1 MVPVPHTTCVFE
13 LSLELRGQVAPHR
26 VGSAPSGLGKNR
38 QVERKEAAPPQ
49 SPRLEAPVSQ
59 VALLRS
65 FSQACVLGQHLTSSG
80 VIPIHSPACC
90 LQCTPR
96 ARCWGTQCRL
106 RHPGH
111 QHPASGAPSWPMGV
125 STGVTGLVCCL
136 SLRVVWGGGGDSPR
150 SPRGGRRLRGS
161 CEGSPLPAAPGAGQI
176 PVGVRADG
184 APMGRGAADGRW
196 VCVRTRAARQAP
208 TGTVTNRGGRGGPA
222 DRQKAWLAEPH
233 LTCV

>member
-136 SLRVVWGGGGDSPR
+136 SLRAVWGEVGTPQEAPGEEDVSVAPVK
-150 SPRGGRRLRGS
+150 
-161 CEGSPLPAAPGAGQI
+161 AAPCLLLQG
-176 PVGVRADG
+176 PVRSQLVSGR
-184 APMGRGAADGRW
+184 MGRPWAGELLTVGGCACAPVQPGRH
-196 VCVRTRAARQAP
+196 RRAP
-208 TGTVTNRGGRGGPA
+208 
-222 DRQKAWLAEPH
+222 
-233 LTCV
+233 